1 MAIISDQ
8 YVVSGFSEQFSACAY
23 SHSTWENKFSHKEK
37 QSPKT
42 QLHNISTL
50 RLLDSLSDTQ
60 CKMEKVSYICI
71 SNKLVESSAVSTV
84 SMLI

>member
-23 SHSTWENKFSHKEK
+23 SQGNKFSHKEK

-50 RLLDSLSDTQ
+50 CLLDSLSDTQ

-71 SNKLVESSAVSTV
+71 SNKLVEPSAVSTV
-84 SMLI
+84 STLI

>member
-71 SNKLVESSAVSTV
+71 SNKLVEPSAVSTV
-84 SMLI
+84 STLI